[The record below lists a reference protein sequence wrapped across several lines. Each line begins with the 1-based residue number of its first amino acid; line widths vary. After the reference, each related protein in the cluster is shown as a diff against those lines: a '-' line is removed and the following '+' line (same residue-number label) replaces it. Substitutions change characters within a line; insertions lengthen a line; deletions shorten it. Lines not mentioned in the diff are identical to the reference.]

1 MSERDSFFTPLAAT
15 AGDGI
20 GPVGAQLHSPRQNH
34 ILAALPAQD
43 YQRLLPGLEP
53 VVLPAGRVLYRPGDR
68 QRRLYFI
75 TAGIVSRQY
84 VSHLG
89 LATEFAITGAEGVIG
104 VASFLGGEPMPSQ
117 AVVVAAGHAWQLDA
131 ALVMKEF
138 DGGGALQ
145 QLLLRY
151 TLALINQTGQIAV
164 CNRQHSV
171 EQRLCRWLLSCLD
184 RLPSNHLALTHD
196 LIADVLG
203 VRRPGVTLAL
213 GTLEQAGLVK
223 CGRGHITV
231 LERQALQARACECYQ
246 MLRQDPPRS
255 SAALTSRPSSIT
267 DIA

>member
-1 MSERDSFFTPLAAT
+1 MSERDYSFFTPLAAT
-15 AGDGI
+15 AGDGA
-20 GPVGAQLHSPRQNH
+20 GLVAQLHSPRQNH
-34 ILAALPAQD
+34 ILAALPPQD
-43 YQRLLPGLEP
+43 YQRLLRGLEP
-53 VVLPAGRVLYRPGDR
+53 VALSAGWVLYRPGDR
-68 QRRLYFI
+68 QRRLYFL
-75 TAGIVSRQY
+75 TGGIVSRQY
-84 VSHLG
+84 VSQLG

-104 VASFLGGEPMPSQ
+104 IASFLGGEPMPSQ
-117 AVVVAAGHAWQLDA
+117 AVVVSAGYAYQLDA

-138 DGGGALQ
+138 NAGGALQ

-184 RLPSNHLALTHD
+184 RLPSNRLALTHD

-213 GTLEQAGLVK
+213 GALEQAGLVR

-231 LERQALQARACECYQ
+231 LERQALQARACECYL
-246 MLRQDPPRS
+246 MVRHAHESPF
-255 SAALTSRPSSIT
+255 SADRAV
-267 DIA
+267 A